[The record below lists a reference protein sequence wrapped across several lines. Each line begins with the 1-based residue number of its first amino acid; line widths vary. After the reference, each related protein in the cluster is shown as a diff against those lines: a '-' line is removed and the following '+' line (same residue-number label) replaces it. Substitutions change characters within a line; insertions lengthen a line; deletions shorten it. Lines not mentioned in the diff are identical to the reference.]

1 MKFVCD
7 SCNAKYQIGDDKVA
21 GKTLR
26 MKCRRCGHMIQVA
39 ATVTESSVS
48 QKPPQ
53 DAASSSAVPA
63 APAALAAPAAP
74 TVPEVTNEDG
84 ATVVKP
90 SPLFLLEA
98 SGLGSGGVAA
108 IPRPGPSVAGI
119 SQPFRGGP
127 RIVPPARPSLRSVPP
142 AAAVPAAPGSPA
154 AAATAPTAPTA
165 PTGATPGA
173 AGQPGTHT
181 RSAPGLYGGFA
192 RAVAAKPENPPQVP
206 TEDWYVG
213 VNGVPLGPVRLAVL
227 RDKAAHGQVD
237 GESLVWREGFDE
249 WQPAKTLPGLLA
261 ILEEAEQLRASRT
274 STPVVVPPA
283 APSAAAAP
291 PALAPTPEPS
301 IPFNLVQQPREPA
314 PSIAQ
319 PYAPLGQGLP
329 GQADPRSSAFAPL
342 PAGSAGGG
350 QVVGKFDPFAP
361 EAPGPPASSD
371 AAAAAGWAGPTVPG
385 PAAGS
390 SFGLTTTSTGRA
402 ESSTDSPPPK
412 KGVHPMAWAFVAMAA
427 AFGGVA
433 AWAIFL
439 RKPNVVVVPGETTT
453 VTVPVAGANV
463 PVPGSAT
470 TGTSTAT
477 EVPTVDASGKPVVVP
492 GLGGPRTTAT
502 SSKSGEQVAPID
514 PSILGPGPSGP
525 GTADPGGSGGGP
537 LTAGQIQGVVS
548 SNTARV
554 RKKCWDPASSG
565 RASDAPSSV
574 KVTIKISISPS
585 GSVGGASASGGNE
598 KYFPGLV
605 SCVQRVV
612 LAWKFPTAGE
622 PSEAVVPFNFAA
634 Q

>member
-1 MKFVCD
+1 VKFVCD

-53 DAASSSAVPA
+53 DHSAPVAIPA
-63 APAALAAPAAP
+63 APS
-74 TVPEVTNEDG
+74 VPEVTNEDG

-98 SGLGSGGVAA
+98 SGLGGGAA
-108 IPRPGPSVAGI
+108 QMPRPGPSVAGT

-142 AAAVPAAPGSPA
+142 AAPAGA
-154 AAATAPTAPTA
+154 AAAAAPAPGGA
-165 PTGATPGA
+165 P

-192 RAVAAKPENPPQVP
+192 RAVAAKPESHPPVP

-227 RDKAAHGQVD
+227 RDKAAQGQVD

-249 WQPAKTLPGLLA
+249 WQPAKTFPGLLA
-261 ILEEAEQLRASRT
+261 ILDEAKQLRASRT
-274 STPVVVPPA
+274 SMPVVVPPG
-283 APSAAAAP
+283 APSAASAP
-291 PALAPTPEPS
+291 LAPAPEPS
-301 IPFNLVQQPREPA
+301 IPFNLVQAPREPA
-314 PSIAQ
+314 PSAQ
-319 PYAPLGQGLP
+319 ATASPP
-329 GQADPRSSAFAPL
+329 GDPRASGAAFAAPGVIASL
-342 PAGSAGGG
+342 VATPSTQGSAAGGN
-350 QVVGKFDPFAP
+350 VVGKFDPFGPTAAP
-361 EAPGPPASSD
+361 SAAAPAPAPSS
-371 AAAAAGWAGPTVPG
+371 AAAGWSAPS
-385 PAAGS
+385 AAGS
-390 SFGLTTTSTGRA
+390 TAGSGFGLTTTSAGGS
-402 ESSTDSPPPK
+402 ESSIDSPPK
-412 KGVHPMAWAFVAMAA
+412 KGIHPAAWAFVAMAA

-433 AWAIFL
+433 AWAVFL

-463 PVPGSAT
+463 PIPNSSTAGP
-470 TGTSTAT
+470 TAT
-477 EVPTVDASGKPVVVP
+477 EVPTVDASGKPVVP
-492 GLGGPRTTAT
+492 GVGGPRTTAT
-502 SSKSGEQVAPID
+502 SSKSSEQVAPID

-525 GTADPGGSGGGP
+525 GTSDPGNSGGP

-565 RASDAPSSV
+565 RAADAPSSV
-574 KVTIKISISPS
+574 KVTVKISISPS
-585 GSVGGASASGGNE
+585 GSVSGASASGGNE

-605 SCVQRVV
+605 GCVQSVV
-612 LAWKFPTAGE
+612 SAWKFPPAGE